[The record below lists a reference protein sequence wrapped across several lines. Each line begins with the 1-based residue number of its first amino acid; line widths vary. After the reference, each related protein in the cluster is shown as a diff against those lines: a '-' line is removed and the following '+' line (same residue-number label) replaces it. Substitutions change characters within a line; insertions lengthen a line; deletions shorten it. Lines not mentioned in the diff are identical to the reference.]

1 MRCGECIHPRGR
13 SRRPTLVSTLHSRHG
28 LARLD
33 AQKSMPARQPL
44 EMPGRYRFHSTRPAP
59 WKRVGVASS
68 VDRQSKGGVNFR
80 HTKRRCFSVWL
91 STGTLTGFA
100 SLKRVDPVHA
110 RYRRRTGRRQRYQR
124 RRAGCGREPCRKRWQ
139 ASVCRNCPLPLP
151 RLEPRWKFP
160 DLPCPASLSIG
171 EDSKEGADAGIA
183 SERGDL
189 NPPDSWRN
197 HALKTTFR
205 PISNGG

>member
-1 MRCGECIHPRGR
+1 MRVIDVGPGGANDINGAGQVVGESLVARGGKL
-13 SRRPTLVSTLHSRHG
+13 PF
-28 LARLD
+28 A
-33 AQKSMPARQPL
+33 
-44 EMPGRYRFHSTRPAP
+44 
-59 WKRVGVASS
+59 
-68 VDRQSKGGVNFR
+68 
-80 HTKRRCFSVWL
+80 
-91 STGTLTGFA
+91 GT
-100 SLKRVDPVHA
+100 V
-110 RYRRRTGRRQRYQR
+110 
-124 RRAGCGREPCRKRWQ
+124 
-139 ASVCRNCPLPLP
+139 PLPLP